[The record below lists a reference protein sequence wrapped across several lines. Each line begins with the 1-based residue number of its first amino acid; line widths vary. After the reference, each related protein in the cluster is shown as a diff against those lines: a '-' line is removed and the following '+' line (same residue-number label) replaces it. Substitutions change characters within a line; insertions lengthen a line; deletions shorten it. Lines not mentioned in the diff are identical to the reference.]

1 MKIVIAGGHG
11 KIALLLEKTL
21 ADAGHSPIGIIR
33 NPAHSADV
41 LATGASPLLLDLE
54 STTAQVLADSLEG
67 ADAVVFAAGG
77 GPNSGAERKLTV
89 DRDAAIMLADAA
101 ELAGVGRIVVVS
113 AMGADNF
120 DADSDDVFQIYLKA
134 KSEADAAIRS
144 RDLDWTI
151 VRPGGLTDDA
161 ATGTVTVAETTG
173 TGSIP
178 RADVANVL
186 AALLIDGTAVRKQ
199 FEVISGDTDITAAL
213 ASLDA

>member
-77 GPNSGAERKLTV
+77 GPNSGADRKLTV

-161 ATGTVTVAETTG
+161 ATGTVTVAESTG

-186 AALLIDGTAVRKQ
+186 AALLIDGTAIRKQ